1 LGSLAI
7 SRALPVKDRR
17 LVGPWCFLDRFGP
30 LTFSDAK
37 PMDVALTDTQGLC
50 GTPAPRSAL
59 PRPRHRFRRAIMM
72 NCRHVGVVTGAI
84 LSGFAAASCR
94 DAGEP
99 IKQMTAAGTAIT
111 PASMTRLGSVD
122 ERYQSYNVEMLE
134 VTGGKFWKPYGPELD
149 AILKQPA
156 PPAAPTGSGDTPTGM
171 NPALYQYLPPLD
183 LTNGRLRKLA
193 AALGPAY
200 VRTSGTWA
208 NTTYFADSDTAPKTP
223 PAGFNGVLTRQQ
235 WKGLVEFANAVD
247 AGIVTSFA
255 TSVGTRD
262 AAGTW
267 TPAQARR
274 WLDYTRS
281 VGGRIAAAEYMN
293 EPNLAAMGGAP
304 EGYDAAAYGRDFKV
318 FRAFIKQAAPDM
330 LIIGPG
336 SVGETAGDG
345 GLSYGLAGVLK
356 TAELLAASGPG
367 VDAFS
372 YHHYGASSIRCSA
385 MGPQMQ
391 TTANAA
397 LSEPWLAKTDE
408 TLAFYRALRDKF
420 EPGKPFWNTET
431 ADAACGGNPW
441 GGTFLDT
448 FRYLDQL
455 GRLAK
460 QEVRVV
466 AHNTLVASDYGLL
479 EEKTFTPKPN
489 YWGALLWRQ
498 LMGTTVLESGV
509 PIAAGLHV
517 YAHCLRGKP
526 GGVAVLAINTDQT
539 ASRILAVPTAG
550 QRYTLSSDS
559 GNLQEKRV
567 RLNGTELTLGVN
579 DDLPTLT
586 GESIGSGN
594 VTLAPATIT
603 FLAFAEAANV
613 ACR

>member
-1 LGSLAI
+1 MMT
-7 SRALPVKDRR
+7 SRHIVIWAYTILI
-17 LVGPWCFLDRFGP
+17 G
-30 LTFSDAK
+30 
-37 PMDVALTDTQGLC
+37 VA
-50 GTPAPRSAL
+50 
-59 PRPRHRFRRAIMM
+59 
-72 NCRHVGVVTGAI
+72 TGA
-84 LSGFAAASCR
+84 CR

-99 IKQMTAAGTAIT
+99 IRQTTAAGTAIT
-111 PASMTRLGSVD
+111 PATMTRVGSVD

-149 AILKQPA
+149 AILKQP
-156 PPAAPTGSGDTPTGM
+156 PPTAASTGGGDTPAGM
-171 NPALYQYLPPLD
+171 NPGLYQYLPPLD
-183 LTNGRLRKLA
+183 LTNRRLRKLA
-193 AALGPAY
+193 TALGPAY

-208 NTTYFADSDTAPKTP
+208 NTTYFPDSDTAPKAP

-235 WKGLVEFANAVD
+235 WKSLVDFANAVD

-262 AAGTW
+262 AGGTW

-274 WLDYTRS
+274 FIDYSTS

-293 EPNLAAMGGAP
+293 EPTLAAMGGAP
-304 EGYDAAAYGRDFKV
+304 AGYDAAAYGRDFKV

-330 LIIGPG
+330 LILGPG

-345 GLSYGLAGVLK
+345 GVAYGMAGVLK
-356 TAELLAASGPG
+356 TADLLAASGPG

-372 YHHYGASSIRCSA
+372 YHHYGGSSVRCAA
-385 MGPQMQ
+385 MGPQTQ
-391 TTANAA
+391 TTADAA
-397 LSEPWLAKTDE
+397 LTEQWLARTDE
-408 TLAFYRALRDKF
+408 TLAFYRAARDKF

-431 ADAACGGNPW
+431 ADTACGGNPW

-479 EEKTFTPKPN
+479 EEKTFTPKPS

-509 PIAAGLHV
+509 PIQAGLHV
-517 YAHCLRGKP
+517 YAHCLRGSP
-526 GGVAVLAINTDQT
+526 GGVAVLAINTDKS
-539 ASRILAVPTAG
+539 ASRTLTAPTAG
-550 QRYTLSSDS
+550 QRYTLSSS
-559 GNLQEKRV
+559 VANLQEKRV
-567 RLNGTELTLGVN
+567 QLNGTELTLGAN

-586 GESIGSGN
+586 GESIGTGN
-594 VTLAPATIT
+594 ITLAPATIT
-603 FLAFAEAANV
+603 FLAFAEAANT